1 MPVRAVLF
9 DAYGTLFDVHSVTAL
24 AESFCPGSGRAL
36 SAAWRA
42 KQLEYTWLRTL
53 SGKYRD
59 FRQVTADALAWAADA
74 LNLSLTES
82 QHAALLGAYLTL
94 APFPENLTVLRAL
107 RRDGYELGTLSNG
120 TPEMLDAAL
129 ASAGMRELIT
139 HVLSV
144 DSIGCYK
151 TDPRAYALGT
161 LALARPASEIAFVSS
176 NCWDAIGATWF
187 GYRTFWVNRA
197 NAPLERMGIAPGGT
211 GSSLGDVRA
220 FLESIA

>member
-9 DAYGTLFDVHSVTAL
+9 DAYGTLFDVHSVSAL
-24 AESFCPGSGRAL
+24 AESLCPGRGLAL
-36 SAAWRA
+36 SQAWRA

-53 SGKYRD
+53 SGQYRD
-59 FRQVTADALAWAADA
+59 FWQITGDALGWAVEA
-74 LNLSLTES
+74 LKLPLA
-82 QHAALLGAYLTL
+82 QRQQLQLLAAYLTL
-94 APFPENLTVLRAL
+94 KPFPENLDVLRGLQRA
-107 RRDGYELGTLSNG
+107 GHELGTLSNG
-120 TPEMLDAAL
+120 TPTMLEAAL

-161 LALARPASEIAFVSS
+161 AALGRPASEIAFVSS

-187 GYRTFWVNRA
+187 GYRTFWVNRS
-197 NAPLERMGIAPGGT
+197 NAPLERMGVAPAGT
-211 GSSLGDVRA
+211 GPALDDVPVFLASLT
-220 FLESIA
+220 